1 MIFLMYIIST
11 GHESSGLTIIWATIS
26 LQGHPEILQKLE
38 AFREAKRDGQ
48 MNGIHHTKRLE
59 GDDLVHGYRPI
70 PGTFLHFHLGSD
82 GFSYASFEAVGYD
95 FNTIELSQLRERERT
110 FESLGEEGR
119 TVMYHIFDSQEQRKR
134 SSLLLTQVHQGTN
147 GLRSLAGSVRC
158 LATLKWDWSRNN

>member
-1 MIFLMYIIST
+1 MIKF
-11 GHESSGLTIIWATIS
+11 
-26 LQGHPEILQKLE
+26 ILQ
-38 AFREAKRDGQ
+38 
-48 MNGIHHTKRLE
+48 
-59 GDDLVHGYRPI
+59 GYRPI
-70 PGTFLHFHLGSD
+70 PGTFLHFHLGSDLSREKSCQARDSNVYSSLTIED

-110 FESLGEEGR
+110 FESLGEE
-119 TVMYHIFDSQEQRKR
+119 DDWCKEQRKR